1 MSVRRE
7 ALLLV
12 LAVVAV
18 DAVFIAVYFL
28 TQVAH
33 AARGVKLVFT
43 VIWTLVTLAV
53 VFRGLS
59 RIHSARVHR
68 KPS

>member
-1 MSVRRE
+1 
-7 ALLLV
+7 
-12 LAVVAV
+12 LAVVVV
-18 DAVFIAVYFL
+18 DAVFIAVYF
-28 TQVAH
+28 VAQLAR
-33 AARGVKLVFT
+33 AASGIKLGFT
-43 VIWTLVTLAV
+43 VVWTLVALAV

>member
-12 LAVVAV
+12 LAVLVV
-18 DAVFIAVYFL
+18 DAIFIAGYFL
-28 TQVAH
+28 AH
-33 AARGVKLVFT
+33 LRHASGGIKLAFT
-43 VIWTLVTLAV
+43 LIWTLVTLAV
-53 VFRGLS
+53 VIRGLS

-68 KPS
+68 KSS

>member
-1 MSVRRE
+1 MTVRRE

-12 LAVVAV
+12 LAVVVV
-18 DAVFIAVYFL
+18 DAVFIGVYL
-28 TQVAH
+28 LARLAH
-33 AARGVKLVFT
+33 AAGGIKLAFT